1 MKSYRSN
8 EKIQNNVNKNVS
20 TDYLSPRN
28 DLTLAFAY
36 KNKKQEFIQ
45 LYIFVF
51 ITRRCMYVFFI
62 LI

>member
-28 DLTLAFAY
+28 DFWLKS
-36 KNKKQEFIQ
+36 KNLSNCIS
-45 LYIFVF
+45 LCLSPGGV
-51 ITRRCMYVFFI
+51 CMYSLF
-62 LI
+62 